1 MNAEN
6 NQPEYP
12 EKYYAQLLFFA
23 RSDLEWAK
31 SRLERTTH
39 FYHKPCFE
47 AREAVEKALKAFL
60 EASGRT
66 APDLHSLRT
75 LVDLCAQ
82 IDKEF
87 LRLRSKCI
95 ILQPYQHEARYPE
108 LPTYDFTPEMADEA
122 VAIATE
128 IYELVENKIRL
139 LETKGHL
146 GILRPLSRLHQQGDP
161 PG

>member
-1 MNAEN
+1 MSATSS
-6 NQPEYP
+6 QPEYP
-12 EKYYAQLLFFA
+12 DKYYAQLLFFA
-23 RSDLEWAK
+23 RGDLEWAK

-60 EASGRT
+60 EASGRA
-66 APDLHSLRT
+66 APDVHSLRV

-82 IDKEF
+82 IDKDF

-108 LPTYDFTPEMADEA
+108 LP
-122 VAIATE
+122 V
-128 IYELVENKIRL
+128 
-139 LETKGHL
+139 
-146 GILRPLSRLHQQGDP
+146 
-161 PG
+161 

>member
-1 MNAEN
+1 MERAWFFMTEKSS
-6 NQPEYP
+6 QPEYP

-31 SRLERTTH
+31 SKLERTTH

-47 AREAVEKALKAFL
+47 ARESVEKALKAFL
-60 EASGRT
+60 EASGKA

-87 LRLRSKCI
+87 LRLRPKCI

-108 LPTYDFTPEMADEA
+108 LSTYDFTPEMADEA
-122 VAIATE
+122 VAIASE
-128 IYELVENKIRL
+128 IYDLVESKIRF
-139 LETKGHL
+139 LEERGL
-146 GILRPLSRLHQQGDP
+146 IGRL
-161 PG
+161 

>member
-1 MNAEN
+1 MPRNYVSRNRLES
-6 NQPEYP
+6 Q
-12 EKYYAQLLFFA
+12 KCTKSSYAQLLFFA
-23 RSDLEWAK
+23 RGDLEWAR

-60 EASGRT
+60 EASGRA

-75 LVDLCAQ
+75 LVDLCAE
-82 IDKEF
+82 IDKDF
-87 LRLRSKCI
+87 LRVRSKCI

-108 LPTYDFTPEMADEA
+108 LPSYDFTRRMADEA

-128 IYELVENKIRL
+128 VYELVERKICQFEARS
-139 LETKGHL
+139 K
-146 GILRPLSRLHQQGDP
+146 PDQP
-161 PG
+161 

>member
-1 MNAEN
+1 LPRNYVSRNRLES
-6 NQPEYP
+6 Q
-12 EKYYAQLLFFA
+12 KCTKSSYAQLLFFA
-23 RSDLEWAK
+23 RGDLEWAR

-60 EASGRT
+60 EASGRA

-75 LVDLCAQ
+75 LVDLCAE
-82 IDKEF
+82 IDKDF
-87 LRLRSKCI
+87 LRVRSKCI

-108 LPTYDFTPEMADEA
+108 LPSYDFTRRMADEA

-128 IYELVENKIRL
+128 VYELVERKICQFEARS
-139 LETKGHL
+139 K
-146 GILRPLSRLHQQGDP
+146 PDQP
-161 PG
+161 

>member
-1 MNAEN
+1 MSGKRS
-6 NQPEYP
+6 QPEYP

-23 RSDLEWAK
+23 KSDLEWAK
-31 SRLERTTH
+31 SKLERTTH

-47 AREAVEKALKAFL
+47 ARESVEKALKAFL
-60 EASGRT
+60 EASGKA

-87 LRLRSKCI
+87 LRLRPKCI

-122 VAIATE
+122 VAIASE
-128 IYELVENKIRL
+128 IYDLVESKIRF
-139 LETKGHL
+139 LEERGLTV
-146 GILRPLSRLHQQGDP
+146 IS
-161 PG
+161 

>member
-1 MNAEN
+1 MLES
-6 NQPEYP
+6 Q
-12 EKYYAQLLFFA
+12 KCTKSSYAQLLFFA
-23 RSDLEWAK
+23 RGDLEWAR

-60 EASGRT
+60 EASGRA

-75 LVDLCAQ
+75 LVDLCAE
-82 IDKEF
+82 IDKDF
-87 LRLRSKCI
+87 LRVRSKCI

-108 LPTYDFTPEMADEA
+108 LPSYDFTRRMADEA

-128 IYELVENKIRL
+128 VYELVERKICQFEARS
-139 LETKGHL
+139 K
-146 GILRPLSRLHQQGDP
+146 PDQP
-161 PG
+161 